1 MCIISLATVYRN
13 LNTMADHGLIGKSLP
28 AGGADRFDKET
39 HLHRSYDLYLLWG
52 RDRSAAGALA
62 ADLCRDRGK
71 KQALRQRVIGSS
83 SMDFAVSVS
92 RHSRRRTQY
101 EQLEGTKTKENLEAA
116 YREKLKYAVAMRITR
131 RRRKRKGMNRLQGCS
146 SKLLNITR
154 NMPGS
159 GSSCS
164 TTALEIPRKMYGR
177 LCKRSGSYGPSS
189 IWHMLSRQRKRDLIR
204 SLRCLRAW
212 RPYPKCRSVD
222 LPIWN
227 RRWKRKASLQGRKR
241 SGGFAETAD
250 LSKRGCRH
258 RCNARSA
265 HSRRHIFS
273 Q

>member
-1 MCIISLATVYRN
+1 M
-13 LNTMADHGLIGKSLP
+13 
-28 AGGADRFDKET
+28 
-39 HLHRSYDLYLLWG
+39 
-52 RDRSAAGALA
+52 
-62 ADLCRDRGK
+62 
-71 KQALRQRVIGSS
+71 SS
-83 SMDFAVSVS
+83 
-92 RHSRRRTQY
+92 
-101 EQLEGTKTKENLEAA
+101 LEGTKTKENLEAA
-116 YREKLKYAVAMRITR
+116 YREKSEIRCRYAYYAAQAKKEGYEQIA
-131 RRRKRKGMNRLQGCS
+131 GMFQQAS
-146 SKLLNITR
+146 ETR

-164 TTALEIPRKMYGR
+164 TTASEIPRKMYGR